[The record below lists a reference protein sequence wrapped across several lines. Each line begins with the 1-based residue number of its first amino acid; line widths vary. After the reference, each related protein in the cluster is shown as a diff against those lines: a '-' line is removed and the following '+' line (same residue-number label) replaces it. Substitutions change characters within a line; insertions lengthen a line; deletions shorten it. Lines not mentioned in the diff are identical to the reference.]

1 MSGAASNN
9 AVRLRFYLPPE
20 DLRPFVTTIYQLDV
34 SPDPAGPIEDVL
46 HPEWA
51 NIRLVTRGDI
61 DAAVGDAGLQRVPR
75 AILVGP
81 TSRATRFRAEAAQSW
96 GIGLLPLGWARILDQ
111 PADEY
116 ADRFADLSQ
125 ERALERLAP
134 ITACLAIE
142 PADPQTFKDC
152 LADAIRTLLLSPQ
165 SRDTDIVAL
174 ERALV
179 DKSAHTVS
187 HLAEKTG
194 MSLRTLERLS
204 KSVFGFTPQLLLRRQ
219 RFLRSLAQF
228 MLDPSLKWIETLDS
242 HYHDQAHFVRDFK
255 RFMGMSP
262 SAYAKQSHPVLGAAA
277 HARKEIA
284 GEAMQVLHKP
294 PAD

>member
-1 MSGAASNN
+1 MSGSALDS
-9 AVRLRFYLPPE
+9 AVKVRFYLPPE
-20 DLRPFVTTIYQLDV
+20 DLRPFVTTIYRLDV
-34 SPDPAGPIEDVL
+34 SPDPAGPIEDAL

-51 NIRLVTRGDI
+51 NIRLITQGDI
-61 DAAVGDAGLQRVPR
+61 EASVGDARLERVPR

-81 TSRATRFRAEAAQSW
+81 TSRATRFRAESAQSW

-152 LADAIRTLLLSPQ
+152 LADAIRALLLSPQ
-165 SRDTDIVAL
+165 SRDTDIVGL

-179 DKSAHTVS
+179 DKSVHTVS
-187 HLAEKTG
+187 HLAENTG

-262 SAYAKQSHPVLGAAA
+262 SAYAKQPHPVLGDAA
-277 HARKEIA
+277 HARKAIA

-294 PAD
+294 PPD